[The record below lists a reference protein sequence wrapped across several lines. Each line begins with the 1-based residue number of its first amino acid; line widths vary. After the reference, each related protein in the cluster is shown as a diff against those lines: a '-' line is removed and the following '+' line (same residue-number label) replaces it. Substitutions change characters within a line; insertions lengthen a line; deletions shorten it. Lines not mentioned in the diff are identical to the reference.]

1 MKRFPFIFA
10 SATLAHHVDIFIYTR
25 AQRERAHQAHNPY
38 YIHIYLDMGGK
49 KINTFTNEDAS

>member
-25 AQRERAHQAHNPY
+25 GERESDRARPAHNPY

-49 KINTFTNEDAS
+49 KN